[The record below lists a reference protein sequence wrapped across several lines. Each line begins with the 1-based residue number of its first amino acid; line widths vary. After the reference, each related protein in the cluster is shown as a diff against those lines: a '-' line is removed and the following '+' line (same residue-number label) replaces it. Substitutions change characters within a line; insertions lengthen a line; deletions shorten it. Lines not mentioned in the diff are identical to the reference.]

1 MWLLLSFALADQPA
15 APATPPDPPRPVPP
29 AASATPANAVPTD
42 DSKVVDISFSSDR
55 VVTRVLPA
63 VPATAVAQGVR
74 LGGCQVRFYVDEAGV
89 PYRVLP
95 VVCDEV
101 FVDAAITAGMQWRF
115 GPYLEGG
122 VPKKTKFNMVFIFEY
137 QGRPVPP
144 AR

>member
-1 MWLLLSFALADQPA
+1 MWLLFSLALADQPA
-15 APATPPDPPRPVPP
+15 APAAPPAPPRP
-29 AASATPANAVPTD
+29 AAPTAPTTPSNAVPTD

-63 VPATAVAQGVR
+63 FPPAAVAQGVR

-101 FVDAAITAGMQWRF
+101 FVDAAVAAGMQWRF

-122 VPKKTKFNMVFIFEY
+122 IPMKTKFNMVFIFEY
-137 QGRPVPP
+137 QGRPVSPGQ
-144 AR
+144 